1 MQVRNRY
8 GGIQNLPDRVA
19 RALIKAGTVTPVDK
33 PQPIAPEP
41 TPKPKAAKAKKA
53 EE

>member
-19 RALIKAGTVTPVDK
+19 RALIRAGTVTAVDK
-33 PQPIAPEP
+33 PQPVAPAP
-41 TPKPKAAKAKKA
+41 APKPRKAKKA
-53 EE
+53 D

>member
-19 RALIKAGTVTPVDK
+19 RALIKAGTVTAIVPAK
-33 PQPIAPEP
+33 PIAPEP
-41 TPKPKAAKAKKA
+41 KKARKAK

>member
-19 RALIKAGTVTPVDK
+19 RALIKAGTVSPVDAPK
-33 PQPIAPEP
+33 PVAPEP
-41 TPKPKAAKAKKA
+41 KPARKSKKA
-53 EE
+53 E

>member
-19 RALIKAGTVTPVDK
+19 RALIRAGTVTAVVN

-41 TPKPKAAKAKKA
+41 KPAPKPKKAKKA
-53 EE
+53 D

>member
-19 RALIKAGTVTPVDK
+19 RALIRAGTVTAVDN
-33 PQPIAPEP
+33 PQPKPA
-41 TPKPKAAKAKKA
+41 PKPKKAKKA
-53 EE
+53 D

>member
-19 RALIKAGTVTPVDK
+19 RALIKAGTVTAVDAAPK
-33 PQPIAPEP
+33 PEP
-41 TPKPKAAKAKKA
+41 TPAPKPKKAKKA
-53 EE
+53 D

>member
-19 RALIKAGTVTPVDK
+19 RALIKAGTVTAVETAPK
-33 PQPIAPEP
+33 PTPA
-41 TPKPKAAKAKKA
+41 PKPKKAKKA
-53 EE
+53 A